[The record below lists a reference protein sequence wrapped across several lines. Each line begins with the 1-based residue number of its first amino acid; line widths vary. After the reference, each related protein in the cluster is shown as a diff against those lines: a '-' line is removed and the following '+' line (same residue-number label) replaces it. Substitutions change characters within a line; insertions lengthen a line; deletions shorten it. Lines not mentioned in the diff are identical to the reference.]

1 MQPRG
6 TDLCFCSS
14 IQKVKSAALV
24 YKYNN
29 GSVMM
34 APMFRLSDFIYFSGI
49 YAVDQDANPM
59 NSDSCSSSC
68 YGKNPMT
75 MSIILCSC
83 HKNLPLY
90 LQAGQELLR

>member
-1 MQPRG
+1 MQPCG

-68 YGKNPMT
+68 YGKNPMHNVYYSLF
-75 MSIILCSC
+75 M
-83 HKNLPLY
+83 P
-90 LQAGQELLR
+90 